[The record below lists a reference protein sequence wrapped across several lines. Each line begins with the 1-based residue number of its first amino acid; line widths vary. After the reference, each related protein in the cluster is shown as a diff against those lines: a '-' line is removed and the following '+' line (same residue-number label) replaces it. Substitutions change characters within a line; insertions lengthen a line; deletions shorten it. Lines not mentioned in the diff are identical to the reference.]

1 MAVTIPFQQMAFPV
15 KTSERVPLEDLQL
28 WAQFAEVSTVPETFQ
43 VVADALFALSW
54 ELRLHET
61 VHKFERAMQQDWPD
75 SAATWLGLLADDLK
89 YAAGDWK
96 DVLLRLR
103 RVVNGQHEYVDFQ
116 QAAFAHLQQ
125 AEQVLRQVYGYAV
138 AFGEHYGIAVPERIQ
153 DDIQEVQHMLA
164 HVGREAELRLVMR
177 NGVG

>member
-1 MAVTIPFQQMAFPV
+1 MAGTIPYQQMAFPV
-15 KTSERVPLEDLQL
+15 KTLERVPLEDLQL
-28 WAQFAEVSTVPETFQ
+28 WAQFAEVSNVPETFQ

-103 RVVNGQHEYVDFQ
+103 RVVNGQNEY
-116 QAAFAHLQQ
+116 A
-125 AEQVLRQVYGYAV
+125 
-138 AFGEHYGIAVPERIQ
+138 
-153 DDIQEVQHMLA
+153 
-164 HVGREAELRLVMR
+164 RLPTGCFCPSATGGTGASAGLWVCR
-177 NGVG
+177 RLW

>member
-1 MAVTIPFQQMAFPV
+1 MAGTIPYQQMAFPV
-15 KTSERVPLEDLQL
+15 KTLERVPLEDLQL

-103 RVVNGQHEYVDFQ
+103 RVGNGQCEYAHWR
-116 QAAFAHLQQ
+116 QAALAHLQQ
-125 AEQVLRQVYGYAV
+125 AEQVLRQIYGYAV
-138 AFGEHYGIAVPERIQ
+138 AFGQQYGIAVPERIQ
-153 DDIQEVQHMLA
+153 DDMQEVQRMLA
-164 HVGREAELRLVMR
+164 HAGIDA
-177 NGVG
+177 